1 MGKCIVII
9 SPERKDKLTRQ
20 EFIDMFF
27 SDNHYVP
34 TKNEF
39 ESIKE
44 FETLMEKYLFDIEK
58 RKYYYDYILKKYKN
72 DFIKKIIPIAR
83 SNC

>member
-1 MGKCIVII
+1 MGKCIVVVL
-9 SPERKDKLTRQ
+9 PEKKGKLTKQ

-27 SDNHYVP
+27 SDSHYVP

-39 ESIKE
+39 ESIKA
-44 FETLMEKYLFDIEK
+44 FEELMKEYFFDIEK
-58 RKYYYDYILKKYKN
+58 AYACIYLLKKYVNK
-72 DFIKKIIPIAR
+72 FIKKIRPIAR

>member
-1 MGKCIVII
+1 MGKCIVVVL
-9 SPERKDKLTRQ
+9 PEKKGKLTKQ

-39 ESIKE
+39 ESIKA
-44 FETLMEKYLFDIEK
+44 FEELMKEYFFDIEK
-58 RKYYYDYILKKYKN
+58 AHSCIYLLKKYVNK
-72 DFIKKIIPIAR
+72 FTKK
-83 SNC
+83 